1 MLQMVFPI
9 LKEYKINTVVI
20 SCAKD
25 NIGSSKV
32 IINNGGKLIE
42 EIIDPDNG
50 ELMHIYHLKIN

>member
-1 MLQMVFPI
+1 MLQMAFPI

-32 IINNGGKLIE
+32 IINNKGKLIE
-42 EIIDPDNG
+42 EVINPDNG
-50 ELMHIYHLKIN
+50 ELMQIYHIDI